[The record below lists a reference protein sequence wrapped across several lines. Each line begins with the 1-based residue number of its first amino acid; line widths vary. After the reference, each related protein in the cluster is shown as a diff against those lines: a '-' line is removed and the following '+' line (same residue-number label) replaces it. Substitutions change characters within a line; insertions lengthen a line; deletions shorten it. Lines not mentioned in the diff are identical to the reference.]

1 MALLNYRSPSEL
13 NERFERTWQSGVN
26 PLGGGGRFAVE
37 SYLDFH
43 GNKFTRRFDAN
54 SYITLVEA
62 MNSHD
67 ISRGRNSIDDA
78 LARITATTLVAG
90 ISSDRLF
97 PIEGQQIIAAGI
109 KSKLIGDK
117 LHVIES
123 AFGHDGFLI
132 ERETVGPLIADLLAS

>member
-1 MALLNYRSPSEL
+1 MALLNYRSPNEL
-13 NERFERTWQSGVN
+13 NERFDRAWQSNVN
-26 PLGGGGRFAVE
+26 PLGGSGRFAVE

-54 SYITLVEA
+54 SYITLVNA

-67 ISRGRNSIDDA
+67 IGRGRNSVDEA
-78 LARITATTLVAG
+78 LKRIEATTLVVA

-97 PIEGQQIIAAGI
+97 PIEGQQIIAQGLT
-109 KSKLIGDK
+109 SKLVGDQ
-117 LHVIES
+117 LHVVDS

-132 ERETVGPLIADLLAS
+132 ERDAVGPLLEQLLNS